1 MGRAKYVVELA
12 EEERVRLRSLL
23 RGGKAS
29 VRMVTRARVLLKPT
43 QVDQPASL
51 DWTSFSPG
59 GAPEAPEQYTGLDQ
73 PEASELASLPL
84 EIPGKGLGPDTET
97 PDPDSPR

>member
-29 VRMVTRARVLLKPT
+29 VRMVTRARVLLKADEGTRMGRLRP
-43 QVDQPASL
+43 PWRWPLLRWAGFASAL
-51 DWTSFSPG
+51 LKRDWSMP
-59 GAPEAPEQYTGLDQ
+59 
-73 PEASELASLPL
+73 
-84 EIPGKGLGPDTET
+84 
-97 PDPDSPR
+97 

>member
-29 VRMVTRARVLLKPT
+29 VRMVA
-43 QVDQPASL
+43 
-51 DWTSFSPG
+51 W
-59 GAPEAPEQYTGLDQ
+59 
-73 PEASELASLPL
+73 
-84 EIPGKGLGPDTET
+84 
-97 PDPDSPR
+97 